1 MSIKLVVTDL
11 DGTLLTS
18 DKKVSPRAMRAIEA
32 MRERGVHFTIAT
44 GRNTASAAGI
54 IRQLRI
60 QAPVIVGNGALSLI
74 HI

>member
-54 IRQLRI
+54 IRRR
-60 QAPVIVGNGALSLI
+60 GLI
-74 HI
+74 ADSGCSDLQPA